1 MGKYIEY
8 LKLMWN
14 SGAMKGKGM
23 KESHKEKLKK
33 LKKKGDE
40 E

>member
-1 MGKYIEY
+1 MGRYIEY

-14 SGAMKGKGM
+14 QGATSGKKM

-33 LKKKGDE
+33 LKKKGED
-40 E
+40 